1 MSSPLSVLY
10 VRLPC
15 WKIYPGGV
23 IYVADYVHKQRPEIG
38 QHLLD
43 LALIARSARQRA
55 LRERLAALR
64 PDVVAF
70 SWRNMQSFGPHPE
83 DDALDVVMNFD
94 HSGNWWRRLKSAI
107 DAVSILYDYTASRLR
122 NFAYMRLVRKMRPAA
137 RIVVGG
143 TAVSI
148 FGKQVAEKC
157 PTDTII
163 VIGEGEDTMLSIVD
177 GFSQPVGEFYYKD
190 QKGQIEHRER
200 AEAFDLSRLTAV
212 DFPYIESIFPN
223 FGSYLDGDFGI
234 NTKRG
239 CPLQCHFC
247 LYNQIEGAAQRY
259 REPREVANEIESLNT
274 RYGVKKF
281 WFTDAQFCSTKKS
294 AQHVEQ
300 ILDELL
306 ARKLDIS
313 WSGYLRLNQL
323 TPKLAQKMLATG
335 MASVRSV
342 IHRVAGTD
350 RRIDAGLQ
358 ARTADGLVQ
367 DLQGQR
373 ICESEGQAV
382 HAAECA
388 RRNAPDAAHDHS
400 ENRRTVPTVRPRQRL
415 AVHLFYR
422 HPAEHAGGKTAD
434 RRACRASPSSAR
446 NRRRSNSP
454 GRVFFARRVALAP
467 IDIKPHAQ
475 SRTDGIKQP
484 GLRNRVRKKHQRHA
498 DPLRRLQ
505 RGLFPITIGGETKDA
520 EKQRADQIRR
530 TRQGEAHRFQR
541 LQFVHGL
548 ILVVGGGSAPG
559 NYPATI
565 IARPFG
571 LESAL
576 RPVVRQCSPPSHGKR
591 TEPPRP
597 KNCWPESRYLRP
609 RSAIGHAPYPCRP
622 HRDGEMTGNFAA
634 VTRTNFLQ
642 SAKNP
647 AKPKVAGAQ
656 RRAAGFCRGTSP
668 VPRLS

>member
-1 MSSPLSVLY
+1 MSSPPSVLY

-43 LALIARSARQRA
+43 LALIAPSARQRA

-94 HSGNWWRRLKSAI
+94 HSGNWWRRLKAAI
-107 DAVSILYDYTASRLR
+107 DAVSILYDYTSSRLR
-122 NFAYMRLVRKMRPAA
+122 NFAYMRLVRKMLPAA

-157 PTDTII
+157 PPDTVI

-190 QKGQIEHRER
+190 QKGHIEHRER

-212 DFPYIESIFPN
+212 DFPYIESIFPD

-313 WSGYLRLNQL
+313 WSGYLRLNHL
-323 TPKLAQKMLATG
+323 TPQLAQKMLATG
-335 MASVRSV
+335 MASVDLSFTGSQEL
-342 IHRVAGTD
+342 IDELTLGYKLEQQMD
-350 RRIDAGLQ
+350 SFRIFKDSGFANQKIKLYMP
-358 ARTADGLVQ
+358 L
-367 DLQGQR
+367 
-373 ICESEGQAV
+373 
-382 HAAECA
+382 
-388 RRNAPDAAHDHS
+388 NAPGETRQTLRMTIQKIDELYELFGRDNVLPFIFFIGIQPNTPVEKRLIAEGYLNADYNPLTFNPFVIKRLLYNPLPLGRLIGRAYLEAV
-400 ENRRTVPTVRPRQRL
+400 ENADPGGEYVGRATMAIIDRELRQLER
-415 AVHLFYR
+415 
-422 HPAEHAGGKTAD
+422 AG
-434 RRACRASPSSAR
+434 SPS
-446 NRRRSNSP
+446 
-454 GRVFFARRVALAP
+454 G
-467 IDIKPHAQ
+467 
-475 SRTDGIKQP
+475 
-484 GLRNRVRKKHQRHA
+484 
-498 DPLRRLQ
+498 
-505 RGLFPITIGGETKDA
+505 
-520 EKQRADQIRR
+520 
-530 TRQGEAHRFQR
+530 
-541 LQFVHGL
+541 
-548 ILVVGGGSAPG
+548 
-559 NYPATI
+559 
-565 IARPFG
+565 
-571 LESAL
+571 
-576 RPVVRQCSPPSHGKR
+576 
-591 TEPPRP
+591 PR
-597 KNCWPESRYLRP
+597 
-609 RSAIGHAPYPCRP
+609 I
-622 HRDGEMTGNFAA
+622 
-634 VTRTNFLQ
+634 
-642 SAKNP
+642 
-647 AKPKVAGAQ
+647 
-656 RRAAGFCRGTSP
+656 AGFRSESS
-668 VPRLS
+668 L